1 MISSK
6 VFRFPSE
13 RTKAILA
20 DLQRSV
26 VNRLRRLSF
35 RRSTRLTPEGTR
47 FLLFAL
53 AVGIAAINTGNN
65 LFYLLQAMMLSLV
78 ILSGLLS
85 ELCLRGLLFRRHV
98 PDYIFANEPVQVSV
112 TISNQKSYLPSFSLR
127 LFDMVNGCEVDRA
140 AHIPMLAPQTSTLA
154 TYTIEADRRGRY
166 CLQGIRAATSF
177 PFGLFQKKA
186 LYPDETT
193 IVVCPELIPIPSPI
207 LQNLTALGHNRALTR
222 RGPGMALYNLR
233 EYRPG
238 DDSRAIHW
246 MTTARTSKL
255 MLKET
260 EAEDQGAVTLLLS
273 TVAPAADDAAFEQA
287 VSVTAALATFFHDR
301 GYALHA
307 IIGEEDIPAAVGAE
321 QYIRILRALAFCG
334 RQDPGISQSDQIGPR
349 ASSVDAEPGVVVAVL
364 PWTAEGMLMNGFQE
378 ADCVITTTNQGQ
390 PAYAARA
397 GLLA

>member
-1 MISSK
+1 
-6 VFRFPSE
+6 
-13 RTKAILA
+13 LA

-26 VNRLRRLSF
+26 VNRFRRLSC

-65 LFYLLQAMMLSLV
+65 LFYLLLAMMLSV
-78 ILSGLLS
+78 IMLSGLLS
-85 ELCLRGLLFRRHV
+85 ELCLRGLVFRRHV
-98 PDYIFANEPVQVSV
+98 PDYIFANEPVRVSIA
-112 TISNQKSYLPSFSLR
+112 ISNQKAYLPSFSLR
-127 LFDMVNGCEVDRA
+127 IFDVVNGQEIDRE
-140 AHIPMLAPQTSTLA
+140 AHIAQLDPQASILA
-154 TYTIEADRRGRY
+154 TYMIQAARRGRY
-166 CLQGIRAATSF
+166 CLQGVRAVTPF

-193 IVVCPELIPIPSPI
+193 IVVCPELVPLPSPI
-207 LQNLTALGHNRALTR
+207 LQNLTALGQNQTLMR

-260 EAEDQGAVTLLLS
+260 EAEDQRAVTLLLS
-273 TVAPAADDAAFEQA
+273 TMAPAADDAAFEQA
-287 VSVTAALATFFHDR
+287 VSVTAALATFFYDR
-301 GYALHA
+301 GYVLRAV
-307 IIGEEDIPAAVGAE
+307 IGEEEIPAAIGTE
-321 QYIRILRALAFCG
+321 QYVRILRALAFCE
-334 RQDPGISQSDQIGPR
+334 RQDPGISPSNRIRPCF
-349 ASSVDAEPGVVVAVL
+349 SSEVADPGIVLAVL
-364 PWTAEGMLMNGFQE
+364 PWTAEGALMNRPHE
-378 ADCVITTTNQGQ
+378 ADCIITTTNQGL

-397 GLLA
+397 GLFS

>member
-1 MISSK
+1 
-6 VFRFPSE
+6 
-13 RTKAILA
+13 LA

-26 VNRLRRLSF
+26 VNRFRRLSC

-65 LFYLLQAMMLSLV
+65 LFYLLLAMMLSV
-78 ILSGLLS
+78 IMLSGLLS
-85 ELCLRGLLFRRHV
+85 ELCLRGLVFRRHV
-98 PDYIFANEPVQVSV
+98 PDYIFANEPVRVSI
-112 TISNQKSYLPSFSLR
+112 TISNQKAYLPSFSLR
-127 LFDMVNGCEVDRA
+127 IFDVVNGQEIDRE
-140 AHIPMLAPQTSTLA
+140 AHIAQLGPQASILA
-154 TYTIEADRRGRY
+154 TYMIQAARRGRY
-166 CLQGIRAATSF
+166 CLQGVRAVTPF

-193 IVVCPELIPIPSPI
+193 IVVCPELIPLPSPI
-207 LQNLTALGHNRALTR
+207 LQNLTALGQNQTLMR

-260 EAEDQGAVTLLLS
+260 EAEDQRAVTLLLS
-273 TVAPAADDAAFEQA
+273 TMAPAADDAAFEQA
-287 VSVTAALATFFHDR
+287 VSVTAALATFFYDR
-301 GYALHA
+301 GYVLRAV
-307 IIGEEDIPAAVGAE
+307 IGEEEIPAAIGTE
-321 QYIRILRALAFCG
+321 QYVRILRALAFCE
-334 RQDPGISQSDQIGPR
+334 RQDPGISPSNQIRPCF
-349 ASSVDAEPGVVVAVL
+349 SSEVADPGIVLAVL
-364 PWTAEGMLMNGFQE
+364 PWTAEGALMNRPHE
-378 ADCVITTTNQGQ
+378 ADCIITTTNQGL

-397 GLLA
+397 GLFS